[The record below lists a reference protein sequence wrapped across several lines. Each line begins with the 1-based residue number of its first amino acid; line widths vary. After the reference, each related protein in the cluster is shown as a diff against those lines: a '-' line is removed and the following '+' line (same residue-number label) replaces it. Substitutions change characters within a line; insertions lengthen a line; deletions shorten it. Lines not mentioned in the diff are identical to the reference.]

1 MKVSEKEQLLD
12 SLKEAGSN
20 DKMVRAVQE
29 KLGKLE
35 KDLQYIDQYLLKD
48 LRISR
53 FVNRQGGVDL
63 VDELEKKEDEKIY
76 EEWLD
81 NQQKERDMEA

>member
-1 MKVSEKEQLLD
+1 MKISEKEQLLE

-20 DKMVRAVQE
+20 DKMVKAVQE
-29 KLGKLE
+29 KLGKIE
-35 KDLQYIDQYLLKD
+35 KDLLYIEQFLLKD

>member
-1 MKVSEKEQLLD
+1 
-12 SLKEAGSN
+12 
-20 DKMVRAVQE
+20 
-29 KLGKLE
+29 
-35 KDLQYIDQYLLKD
+35 
-48 LRISR
+48 
-53 FVNRQGGVDL
+53 VDL